1 MTDMSMNWDPEVVEK
16 FIKPESQQKEP
27 EVFRETHVPISRI
40 RAEILRPHDSSS
52 EFVSEEDF
60 RDAVLKSELKD
71 DNRIFIVKGEVGSG
85 KSHLCQWLEYE
96 INGYGDVSERSDS
109 HVAIHISRSNTK
121 LDEILEIL
129 HEPVDKEYEE
139 VGSIGDLDPEDV
151 ADFIIQGLL
160 TFHKDR
166 GQLKGFELEKFL
178 EDFDSKTSFRDVLVD
193 NLTDYQ
199 KAVEQEGKEQ
209 AIDLFTRDDY
219 GEICFNVFGDT
230 GYQTD
235 TYPALRRAVHDLL
248 TNNLGIEN
256 FKGQLEELSDA
267 YVEAG
272 KRPVLICEDL
282 TTFNVLKDD
291 LLDHIFDLSSSHFD
305 IVLGWTSGWERENI
319 DDALSTSDDSLSYM
333 KQRSQGYLSMTD
345 DQGRA
350 YFLEDKSASL
360 LLVEK
365 YLEAIKKHSETST
378 SIPEDGFDNIY
389 PFNEAFVHYVYQNL
403 VQDGNRQQT
412 PRVLLVHVI
421 ADCLTSTIPP
431 FKKVETNAFVGSRP
445 SVVSLEETESCQR
458 LTKWYGKQDPDRE
471 KLWVPESVFNT
482 FDIEFETGY
491 AKDGIVYFDLDRIL
505 SGADL
510 LTVPVDG
517 ETDPEDDPTTEGED
531 PDSSDDESD
540 EDETDSGDSTEDRA
554 SDSGETTSND
564 DGDDD
569 PTGPRI
575 PTEKSTQFQDWIKR
589 GSDYP
594 SSNTLRDGV
603 RMALNRWY
611 EPTRLANENSTAQST
626 KGIYFARGS
635 DVPVEIKG
643 PDQPSERSYTIEHGV
658 ENYELYSKLLYAGVH
673 EDFDEETNID
683 ELRGWAD
690 DRVIKYRHG
699 MRTEIETHLPEDMS
713 VEEFVVLSKFL
724 LMNTGQGASEVKR
737 DILFEEYTK
746 QSSSPLHRDSDID
759 IDLPMGMLDAFNV
772 VTRNSSDIGGLVE
785 GFFLLKKNVVDH
797 ERLDSAV
804 KGVNENL
811 DEYIEGMAYVSVDD
825 LPQAYKIGTTRN
837 NATTVVKDLITAVS
851 DFTNELLKLK
861 QNTSFDPIEEEIQ
874 TYAEVFKPTHNK
886 QKLLEIYEKLDNSL
900 TPLEVTREGRW
911 KSIGD
916 LLREED
922 TTLHLDDFGDAL
934 KEYQSI
940 EADSPVE
947 IMSVLHGY
955 QQAKEQQKAWKVY
968 DVLLEMIGELE
979 GAGGAEK
986 TDFEELV
993 RESDEFA
1000 SFSKKR
1006 DQVLELL
1013 GGTR

>member
-1 MTDMSMNWDPEVVEK
+1 MTEMKMNWDPEVVEK

-27 EVFRETHVPISRI
+27 EVFRETHVPISKI
-40 RAEILRPHDSSS
+40 KAEILRPHDGSS
-52 EFVSEEDF
+52 EFVSEDDF

-129 HEPVDKEYEE
+129 HEPIDKEYEE
-139 VGSIGDLDPEDV
+139 VGSIGDLNPEDF
-151 ADFIIQGLL
+151 ADFIVQGLL

-166 GQLKGFELEKFL
+166 GQLKRFELEKFL

-209 AIDLFTRDDY
+209 AIDLFSRDDY
-219 GEICFNVFGDT
+219 GDVCLSVFGDT
-230 GYQTD
+230 QYQTD

-267 YVEAG
+267 YVDAG

-319 DDALSTSDDSLSYM
+319 DDALSTSEDSLSYM
-333 KQRSQGYLSMTD
+333 QQRSQGYLSMTD

-365 YLEAIKKHSETST
+365 YLEAIKNHSETST

-389 PFNEAFVHYVYQNL
+389 PFNDAFVHYVYQNL

-431 FKKVETNAFVGSRP
+431 FKKVETNAFVESRP

-458 LTKWYGKQDPDRE
+458 LTKWYGKRDPDSE
-471 KLWVPESVFNT
+471 KLWIPESVFST
-482 FDIEFETGY
+482 FDIDFEAGY
-491 AKDGIVYFDLDRIL
+491 AEDGIVYFDLDRIL

-510 LTVPVDG
+510 LTTPVDG
-517 ETDPEDDPTTEGED
+517 KTDPEDDPTTEGDD
-531 PDSSDDESD
+531 PDSPEES
-540 EDETDSGDSTEDRA
+540 EKDETDSGDSTEGE
-554 SDSGETTSND
+554 DSNSGDTTGD
-564 DGDDD
+564 DGGAGD
-569 PTGPRI
+569 PTRPRI
-575 PTEKSTQFQDWIKR
+575 PKEKSTQFQEWIKH

-603 RMALNRWY
+603 RVALNRWY

-626 KGIYFARGS
+626 NGIYFARGS

-643 PDQPSERSYTIEHGV
+643 PDQPSERSYTIHHGV
-658 ENYELYSKLLYAGVH
+658 ENYKLYSKLLYAGVH

-690 DRVIKYRHG
+690 DRVIKYRHD
-699 MRTEIETHLPEDMS
+699 MRTEIETNLPEGMS
-713 VEEFVVLSKFL
+713 VEEFTVLSKFL
-724 LMNTGQGASEVKR
+724 LMNTGQGVSEVER

-746 QSSSPLHRDSDID
+746 HSSSPLHRDSDID
-759 IDLPMGMLDAFNV
+759 VDLPMGMLDAFNV
-772 VTRNSSDIGGLVE
+772 VTRNSSDIGGLME

-811 DEYIEGMAYVSVDD
+811 DEYIEGMAYLSVDD
-825 LPQAYKIGTTRN
+825 LPQAYKVGTTRN
-837 NATTVVKDLITAVS
+837 NATTVMKDLITAVS
-851 DFTNELLKLK
+851 DFANELLKLK
-861 QNTSFDPIEEEIQ
+861 QNTSFDPIEEETQ

-886 QKLLEIYEKLDNSL
+886 QKLLEIYEELDNSL
-900 TPLEVTREGRW
+900 TPLEVTRRGSWESVGN
-911 KSIGD
+911 
-916 LLREED
+916 LLREEN
-922 TTLHLDDFGDAL
+922 TTLHLDGFGDAL

-955 QQAKEQQKAWKVY
+955 QQAKEKQKAWKVY
-968 DVLLEMIGELE
+968 DVLLDMIGELE

-1013 GGTR
+1013 GGAR

>member
-1 MTDMSMNWDPEVVEK
+1 MNWDPEAVEK

-27 EVFRETHVPISRI
+27 EVFRETHVPIDKI
-40 RAEILRPHDSSS
+40 RAEILRPHDSGS
-52 EFVSEEDF
+52 EFVSEDDF

-96 INGYGDVSERSDS
+96 INGYGDASEQSDS

-129 HEPVDKEYEE
+129 HEPIDKEYEE

-151 ADFIIQGLL
+151 ADFIVQGLL
-160 TFHKDR
+160 TFHKNR

-178 EDFDSKTSFRDVLVD
+178 DDSDSKTSFRETLVN
-193 NLTDYQ
+193 NLEYYQ

-219 GEICFNVFGDT
+219 GEICFSTFGDAK
-230 GYQTD
+230 YQTD

-360 LLVEK
+360 LLVSK
-365 YLEAIKKHSETST
+365 YLEAIKKHCEVNTSV
-378 SIPEDGFDNIY
+378 SEDGFDRIY

-421 ADCLTSTIPP
+421 ADCLTSKIPP
-431 FKKVETNAFVGSRP
+431 FKKVETNAFVESRP

-458 LTKWYGKQDPDRE
+458 LTKWYGKRDPDSE
-471 KLWVPESVFNT
+471 KLWIPESIFNT
-482 FDIEFETGY
+482 FDIDFETGY
-491 AKDGIVYFDLDRIL
+491 AEDGIVYFDLDRIL
-505 SGADL
+505 SGANL

-517 ETDPEDDPTTEGED
+517 ETGPRDDSNPEDDDSDSTDDESEGSE
-531 PDSSDDESD
+531 SENSDDEEESD
-540 EDETDSGDSTEDRA
+540 SDDTTTEDGGT
-554 SDSGETTSND
+554 SDVG
-564 DGDDD
+564 GHQ
-569 PTGPRI
+569 I
-575 PTEKSTQFQDWIKR
+575 PTEKSTQFQEWIKH

-603 RMALNRWY
+603 RMALDRWY

-626 KGIYFARGS
+626 NGIYFARGS
-635 DVPVEIKG
+635 NTPVEIKG

-658 ENYELYSKLLYAGVH
+658 DNYELYSKLLYAGVKH
-673 EDFDEETNID
+673 DFDEDTNID
-683 ELRGWAD
+683 KIRGWAD
-690 DRVIKYRHG
+690 DRVINYRRD
-699 MRTEIETHLPEDMS
+699 MRTEIEDHLPEEMS

-724 LMNTGQGASEVKR
+724 IMNAGQGVSEVER
-737 DILFEEYTK
+737 DILFEGYKK
-746 QSSSPLHRDSDID
+746 QSSSPLHKDSDID
-759 IDLPMGMLDAFNV
+759 IDLPMGMSDAFNV

-797 ERLDSAV
+797 QRLDAAV

-811 DEYIEGMAYVSVDD
+811 EEYIEGMAYVSVDD

-837 NATTVVKDLITAVS
+837 NARTEVKTLITAIS
-851 DFTNELLKLK
+851 DFSNELLKLK
-861 QNTSFDPIEEEIQ
+861 QNTSFDPIEDETQ
-874 TYAEVFKPTHNK
+874 TYAKVFNQRHNK
-886 QKLLEIYEKLDNSL
+886 QRLLDIYEDLDSSL
-900 TPLEVTREGRW
+900 TPLGVTRRGSWE
-911 KSIGD
+911 SVED
-916 LLREED
+916 LLRDENV
-922 TTLHLDDFGDAL
+922 TLDLDDFGDTL
-934 KEYQSI
+934 NEYQSI
-940 EADSPVE
+940 EEDSPVQ

-955 QQAKEQQKAWKVY
+955 QQAKEEQKAWRVY
-968 DVLLEMIGELE
+968 DALIDMVAELE
-979 GAGGAEK
+979 GAGGAEQ
-986 TDFEELV
+986 TDFEEQV
-993 RESDEFA
+993 RKSDEFA
-1000 SFSKKR
+1000 AFSKKR

-1013 GGTR
+1013 GGAR

>member
-1 MTDMSMNWDPEVVEK
+1 MTEMDMNWDPEVVER
-16 FIKPESQQKEP
+16 FIKPESQQKDP
-27 EVFRETHVPISRI
+27 EVFRETHVPISKI

-71 DNRIFIVKGEVGSG
+71 DNRIFIIKGEVGSG

-96 INGYGDVSERSDS
+96 INGYGDVSEQSDS

-129 HEPVDKEYEE
+129 HEPIDKEYEE
-139 VGSIGDLDPEDV
+139 VGSIGDLDPDDV
-151 ADFIIQGLL
+151 ADFIVQGLL

-166 GQLKGFELEKFL
+166 GQLKGFELEEFL

-219 GEICFNVFGDT
+219 GDICFSGFGDAQ
-230 GYQTD
+230 YQTD

-360 LLVEK
+360 LLVQK
-365 YLEAIKKHSETST
+365 YLEAIKKNSETT
-378 SIPEDGFDNIY
+378 KNIPEDGFDQIY
-389 PFNEAFVHYVYQNL
+389 PFNEAFVYYVYQNL

-431 FKKVETNAFVGSRP
+431 FKKVETNAFVESRP

-458 LTKWYGKQDPDRE
+458 LTKWYGKRDPDNE
-471 KLWVPESVFNT
+471 KLWVPESIFET
-482 FDIEFETGY
+482 FGIEFETGY
-491 AKDGIVYFDLDRIL
+491 AEDGIVYFDLDRIL
-505 SGADL
+505 SGANL
-510 LTVPVDG
+510 LTAPVDG
-517 ETDPEDDPTTEGED
+517 DADRTGRPTIEQDNSGT
-531 PDSSDDESD
+531 SDDVPD
-540 EDETDSGDSTEDRA
+540 EKGPDSGDSTDEEG
-554 SDSGETTSND
+554 SGSEESP
-564 DGDDD
+564 DGDDGTD
-569 PTGPRI
+569 VPTGPQI
-575 PTEKSTQFQDWIKR
+575 PTEKSTQFQEWIKH

-603 RMALNRWY
+603 RVALSRWY

-626 KGIYFARGS
+626 NGIYYARGS
-635 DVPVEIKG
+635 DIPVEIKG
-643 PDQPSERSYTIEHGV
+643 PDQPSDRSYTIEHGV
-658 ENYELYSKLLYAGVH
+658 DNYELYSKLLYAGVNGN
-673 EDFDEETNID
+673 FDDDTNVDKI
-683 ELRGWAD
+683 RGWAD
-690 DRVIKYRHG
+690 DRVINYRKN
-699 MRTEIETHLPEDMS
+699 MRTEIEGHLPEEMS

-724 LMNTGQGASEVKR
+724 IMNAGQGVSEVKR
-737 DILFEEYTK
+737 DILFEDYK
-746 QSSSPLHRDSDID
+746 KRSSSPLYRDSNID
-759 IDLPMGMLDAFNV
+759 IDLPIGMLDAFNI

-797 ERLDSAV
+797 ERLDSTV

-811 DEYIEGMAYVSVDD
+811 EEYIEEMAYVSVED

-837 NATTVVKDLITAVS
+837 NANTEVKSLITAIS
-851 DFTNELLKLK
+851 DFSNELLKLK
-861 QNTSFDPIEEEIQ
+861 QNTSFDPIEEEIR
-874 TYAEVFKPTHNK
+874 TYAEVFEPIHNK
-886 QKLLEIYEKLDNSL
+886 QKLLDIYEQLDESL
-900 TPLEVTREGRW
+900 TPLGVTRRGRW
-911 KSIGD
+911 ESVGD
-916 LLREED
+916 LLRDED
-922 TTLHLDDFGDAL
+922 ATLDLDDFGDAL
-934 KEYQSI
+934 TQYQSV

-968 DVLLEMIGELE
+968 DVLIDMVAELE
-979 GAGGAEK
+979 GAGGADQ
-986 TDFEELV
+986 TDFEEQL

-1000 SFSKKR
+1000 SFGDKR
-1006 DQVLELL
+1006 DQVLESL
-1013 GGTR
+1013 GGAR

>member
-1 MTDMSMNWDPEVVEK
+1 MTEMSANWDPEVVER

-27 EVFRETHVPISRI
+27 EVFRETHVPISKI
-40 RAEILRPHDSSS
+40 RAEILRPHDSDSK
-52 EFVSEEDF
+52 FVSEDEF

-96 INGYGDVSERSDS
+96 INGYGDASGQSDS

-129 HEPVDKEYEE
+129 HEPIDKEYEE

-151 ADFIIQGLL
+151 ADFIVQGLL
-160 TFHKDR
+160 TFYKDR
-166 GQLKGFELEKFL
+166 GQLKSFELEKFL

-193 NLTDYQ
+193 NLTSYQ

-219 GEICFNVFGDT
+219 SDICFSVFADT
-230 GYQTD
+230 QYQTD

-256 FKGQLEELSDA
+256 FKGQLEELSKA

-333 KQRSQGYLSMTD
+333 KMRSQGYLSMTD

-360 LLVEK
+360 LLVER
-365 YLEAIKKHSETST
+365 YLEAIKEHSETST
-378 SIPEDGFDNIY
+378 SISEDGFDQIY
-389 PFNEAFVHYVYQNL
+389 PFNDAFVHYVYQNL

-431 FKKVETNAFVGSRP
+431 FKKVETNAFVKSRP
-445 SVVSLEETESCQR
+445 SVVSLKETEDCQR
-458 LTKWYGKQDPDRE
+458 LTKWYGKRDPDGE

-482 FDIEFETGY
+482 FDIEFETGH
-491 AKDGIVYFDLDRIL
+491 AEDGIVYFDLDRIL

-517 ETDPEDDPTTEGED
+517 NTNSGDDSTTEEKD
-531 PDSSDDESD
+531 PDSPDDESG
-540 EDETDSGDSTEDRA
+540 EEEGDSEDSTEKGEADEEDTVTTGDVDR
-554 SDSGETTSND
+554 DQ
-564 DGDDD
+564 
-569 PTGPRI
+569 I
-575 PTEKSTQFQDWIKR
+575 PTDKSTQFQAWIKN

-611 EPTRLANENSTAQST
+611 EPTRLANENSTAKST
-626 KGIYFARGS
+626 NGIYFARGS
-635 DVPVEIKG
+635 GVPVEIKG
-643 PDQPSERSYTIEHGV
+643 PDQPSDRSYTIEHGV
-658 ENYELYSKLLYAGVH
+658 DNYELYSKLLYAGVH
-673 EDFDEETNID
+673 EDFDEDTNID

-690 DRVIKYRHG
+690 DRVINYRG
-699 MRTEIETHLPEDMS
+699 EMRTEIEGHLPDGMS

-724 LMNTGQGASEVKR
+724 LMNTGQGISEVDR
-737 DILFEEYTK
+737 HTLFEEYTK
-746 QSSSPLHRDSDID
+746 QRSSPLHRDSNID

-804 KGVNENL
+804 KGINENL
-811 DEYIEGMAYVSVDD
+811 DEYIEEMAYVSVDE

-837 NATTVVKDLITAVS
+837 NANTVVKDLITAVS
-851 DFTNELLKLK
+851 DFANELLKLK

-886 QKLLEIYEKLDNSL
+886 QKLLKMYEKLDSSL
-900 TPLEVTREGRW
+900 TPLEVTREERW
-911 KSIGD
+911 ESVGN

-922 TTLHLDDFGDAL
+922 TTLHLDDFGETL
-934 KEYQSI
+934 NEYQSI

-947 IMSVLHGY
+947 IMSILHGY
-955 QQAKEQQKAWKVY
+955 QKAKEEQKAWTVY
-968 DVLLEMIGELE
+968 DVLLDMIDELD

-986 TDFEELV
+986 TDFEEQV
-993 RESDEFA
+993 QKSDEFV

-1013 GGTR
+1013 GGAR